1 MSRIVWIASYPKS
14 GNTWLRAFLANFEHN
29 GATPVDINH
38 LNTGGISSG
47 RAAADNAL
55 GVECSDLTSDE
66 IDSLQPAIYRKL
78 AERAPGTLYL
88 KTHSAYTLNSDAVPQ
103 FPSDVTSRA
112 IYLIRNP
119 LDVAISFTHHAK
131 KTLDESIDLM
141 SREDLTLADQGDRLS
156 FQLHQHLY
164 SWSRHVLSW
173 LDQRALPLHVMRY
186 EDMCQRPIDE
196 FSRAIRFLGLDHDHE
211 RVQRA
216 VAFSSFNVLQRQ
228 ELEHGFKEKPRLA
241 STFFRSGRAGS
252 WREIL
257 TSQQVERLVHDH
269 GAVMSRLGY
278 LSETGCP
285 E

>member
-38 LNTGGISSG
+38 LNTGGISSS
-47 RAAADNAL
+47 RNDADNAL
-55 GVECSDLTSDE
+55 GIECSDLTPDE
-66 IDSLQPAIYRKL
+66 IDCLQPAIYRKR

-88 KTHSAYTLNSDAVPQ
+88 KTHSAYTYDSDAVPQ

-112 IYLIRNP
+112 LYLVRNP

-141 SREDLTLADQGDRLS
+141 SREDLTVADQDDRLN
-156 FQLHQHLY
+156 FQLRQHLF

-186 EDMCQRPIDE
+186 EDMCQQPVDE

-216 VAFSSFNVLQRQ
+216 VAFSSFDVLQRQ
-228 ELEHGFKEKPRLA
+228 ELEHGFNEKPRSA
-241 STFFRSGRAGS
+241 STFFRSGRVGS

-257 TSQQVERLVHDH
+257 NSRQVERLVRDH
-269 GAVMSRLGY
+269 REVMNCMGY
-278 LSETGCP
+278 LSETGEP
-285 E
+285 